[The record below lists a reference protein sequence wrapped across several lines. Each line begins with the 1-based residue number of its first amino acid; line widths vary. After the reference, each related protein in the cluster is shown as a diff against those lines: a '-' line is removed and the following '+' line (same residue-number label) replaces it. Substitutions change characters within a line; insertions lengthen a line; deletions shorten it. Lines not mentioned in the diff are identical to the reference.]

1 MPTWPPSYASNR
13 PPGHVAFVD
22 RLLDLPRLGRVADE
36 LELERGRPPPEL
48 AKKAGFRPTAA
59 GRHHVDD
66 VRNRVLTA
74 ADDVAHDDAGLAQRH
89 HIGVGKERHARL
101 EQPFIKDA
109 PSHGLDAQ
117 AWRP

>member
-48 AKKAGFRPTAA
+48 AKKAGFRPAA
-59 GRHHVDD
+59 PLADD
-66 VRNRVLTA
+66 ASNDFRIRVEPHDIHDPELHPARRVLGWIVAVLLLVLLITPKVA
-74 ADDVAHDDAGLAQRH
+74 AEFASLAGLEKL
-89 HIGVGKERHARL
+89 G
-101 EQPFIKDA
+101 
-109 PSHGLDAQ
+109 
-117 AWRP
+117 